1 MGEILQ
7 IAIRVK
13 EYVEENG
20 RTLSISQGKM
30 LKDTESIESLYLNK
44 QTA

>member
-7 IAIRVK
+7 IALEVK
-13 EYVEENG
+13 AYVEENG
-20 RTLSISQGKM
+20 RTLSVSQGKM
-30 LKDTESIESLYLNK
+30 LKDLSHFETEYYNK